1 MTHKD
6 PYMSVDVPTRQMA
19 GKGAPKPTL
28 FGVLGHTMEDPH
40 SKSLGG
46 LVRNTK
52 ADAPVPPTTK
62 NSMKEDKTV
71 HCIAGRPSKTHIPGQ
86 HFGQVPY
93 PGFYMASVG
102 KAL

>member
-1 MTHKD
+1 
-6 PYMSVDVPTRQMA
+6 MSVDVPTRQMA
-19 GKGAPKPTL
+19 GKGSPRPTL
-28 FGVLGHTMEDPH
+28 FGVLGQTMEDPH

-52 ADAPVPPTTK
+52 ASAPAPPTMK
-62 NSMKEDKTV
+62 NSKKEDKTI
-71 HCIAGRPSKTHIPGQ
+71 HHIAGSPSKTHIPGQ

-93 PGFYMASVG
+93 PGQFMVSVG

>member
-1 MTHKD
+1 MTHKT

-19 GKGAPKPTL
+19 GKGAPRPTL

-52 ADAPVPPTTK
+52 ASASAPPTMK
-62 NSMKEDKTV
+62 NSAIVDKTI
-71 HCIAGRPSKTHIPGQ
+71 HKIAGPPSKTPIPGQ
-86 HFGQVPY
+86 HMGQVPY
-93 PGFYMASVG
+93 PGAYLVTVG
-102 KAL
+102 KPL